1 MNKKHNFLK
10 KIFILFLLLLCS
22 NIKTFSKVIKK
33 TNKTEYKKRN
43 TKISKN
49 NSINKT
55 GTTNKKHLYIKVD
68 TSTDRS
74 FYFLSK
80 DDEKILKKI
89 QQTIKKGNFFDAY
102 VLSEDIKTNGFKE
115 AINIYITSQKYLS
128 YKDFTKEHI
137 KDIMDFNSE
146 YKFLSTFKKFNSII
160 EDNYLADIVHYDD
173 VKTYFNTFKS
183 ENINVVIKFFQDQL
197 NQQKSNIDT
206 KKINKIYTDINNF
219 WITNNLNYEENNLF
233 YQTFAHIIVDEATI
247 EKLELKVFERSSVND
262 YLKYLKSQK
271 YRNMF
276 EIIVELKKNNPKNL
290 KFINKEVDKELQN
303 NEALIYSKLLY
314 YRKNKD
320 DSAIVDLLLKLKE
333 SGKYAKYWWNYR
345 NIITRNLIGKKEYK
359 KAYTI
364 ITGYAGAKSGENYLD
379 SEWMAGWIACDFLKD
394 YNLALKHF
402 FNFRSKVFYPQS
414 MTKGDYW
421 IARCYELLGNNS
433 KALQY
438 YNKGSKYPMAFYAQI
453 SHYSKYNLLFKDDPD
468 SEYKEMVFPTLPEVS
483 NDDIDKIDNDKI
495 VKLFILYYKY
505 LYERE
510 EATELIKYIINRHLK
525 QKGEITEFVRIV
537 EYLEDEPL
545 IVLSAKQASYKL
557 VFFLDHLFPEMR
569 LVNKKDPSMAII
581 HSIIKQESGFTL
593 QAISNV
599 GAIGFMQI
607 MPATARALCKQLKIT
622 YNEYKLKHDAQYNI
636 KLGKYYIESLI
647 KSYKG
652 SKVLAVAAYNAG
664 PSAVKKWINTYGD
677 LREKNSVAESITWIE
692 SIDYKETRN
701 YVQRVLENLLVYE
714 YLLAN

>member
-1 MNKKHNFLK
+1 MFMCFICFLC
-10 KIFILFLLLLCS
+10 L
-22 NIKTFSKVIKK
+22 NNQVFSKNVKN
-33 TNKTEYKKRN
+33 TNKN
-43 TKISKN
+43 SKN
-49 NSINKT
+49 TVKVSKNSNFNKNIDNT
-55 GTTNKKHLYIKVD
+55 RHLYIKVD
-68 TSTDRS
+68 KSTDRS
-74 FYFLSK
+74 FYFLDK
-80 DDEKILKKI
+80 EDEKLFKKI
-89 QQTIKKGNFFDAY
+89 KQAMDKNDFFTAY
-102 VLSEDIKTNGFKE
+102 ALNEEIKTNGFKD
-115 AINIYITSQKYLS
+115 AITIYITSKKYLS
-128 YKDFTKEHI
+128 YARFTKEQL

-146 YKFLSTFKKFNSII
+146 YRFLSVFEQFNNII
-160 EDNYLADIVHYDD
+160 ESNYLIGVINYDD
-173 VKTYFNTFKS
+173 VKTYFDTFKS
-183 ENINVVIKFFQDQL
+183 KNINVRIKLFQNQLAKNNAETDIGKKNSEKTRIYANINQFWISNSL
-197 NQQKSNIDT
+197 NQ
-206 KKINKIYTDINNF
+206 
-219 WITNNLNYEENNLF
+219 EENDLF
-233 YQTFAHIIVDEATI
+233 YQTFKTIITDSATI
-247 EKLELKVFERSSVND
+247 NKIELKVFNKVDFND
-262 YLKYLKSQK
+262 YLTYLKSQK
-271 YRNMF
+271 YRTMF
-276 EIIVELKKNNPKNL
+276 ETIEQLKKNTPKNL
-290 KFINKEVDKELQN
+290 KFIHKTVAKELQN
-303 NEALIYSKLLY
+303 NEALLYSKVLF
-314 YRKNKD
+314 YRKTKENNE
-320 DSAIVDLLLKLKE
+320 IVNVLLKLKE

-345 NIITRNLIGKKEYK
+345 NIIARNLIGKKEYK

-402 FNFRSKVFYPQS
+402 FNFRSRVFYPQS

-421 IARCYELLGNNS
+421 IARCYENLGNTS

-438 YNKGSKYPMAFYAQI
+438 YNRGSKYPMAFYAQI

-468 SEYKEMVFPTLPEVS
+468 TEYKEMVFPTLPDVS